1 MKTLITLVRREAWE
15 HSAIWLVPVVMSL
28 VLVVLAIMASLG
40 LLDEVSI
47 EMISDHD
54 VDGREMTGGLA
65 ALNFAMFGWFAM
77 VMSIVGTFYLLDCLL
92 ADRKD
97 RSILFWK
104 SLPVSDLKT
113 VLSKLMTAAILIPL
127 IAFAAS
133 FVTNILLLLVGSV
146 DLLVLG
152 ISPWETLWAPNPLI
166 TTSIL
171 VFYAMIAQV
180 LWYLPLMGYLM
191 LVSAFAKRAVMVWAV
206 VPPVVIAVLEKQLL
220 DSSNFADLMADR
232 LGGVFPLAFDVN
244 VRDGN
249 VESLGELA
257 DKIDSPLFD
266 VINAGPLLQSAG
278 FWLGLLVAAGFIAG
292 AVYLRRYGDDSA

>member
-1 MKTLITLVRREAWE
+1 MKTLITLVRREVWE

-28 VLVVLAIMASLG
+28 VLVLVVVMASFG
-40 LLDEVSI
+40 LLDDISI
-47 EMISDHD
+47 DVISEHS
-54 VDGREMTGGLA
+54 VDAREMTGGLA

-113 VLSKLMTAAILIPL
+113 VLSKLVTAALLIPL

-133 FVTNILLLLVGSV
+133 LITNLLLLMVGSI

-152 ISPWETLWAPNPLI
+152 ISPWETVWGPNPLFR
-166 TTSIL
+166 TSIL
-171 VFYAMIAQV
+171 VFYAMTVQV

-206 VPPVVIAVLEKQLL
+206 IPPLVISVLEQQLL
-220 DSSNFADLMADR
+220 GTRHFAALIADR

-244 VRDGN
+244 VREGN

-257 DKIDSPLFD
+257 DKIDRPLFE
-266 VINAGPLLQSAG
+266 VIDIGPLLQSAG

>member
-1 MKTLITLVRREAWE
+1 
-15 HSAIWLVPVVMSL
+15 MSL
-28 VLVVLAIMASLG
+28 VLLVLAVMASFG
-40 LLDEVSI
+40 LMDQISI
-47 EMISDHD
+47 DIVADHS
-54 VDGREMTGGLA
+54 VDQREMTGGLA
-65 ALNFAMFGWFAM
+65 ALNFALFGWFAM
-77 VMSIVGTFYLLDCLL
+77 VMSVVATFYLLDCLL

-113 VLSKLMTAAILIPL
+113 VLSKLLTAAVLIPL
-127 IAFAAS
+127 IAFAVS
-133 FVTNILLLLVGSV
+133 LVTHVLLLIVGTI

-152 ISPWETLWAPNPLI
+152 ASPWEMLWAPNPI
-166 TTSIL
+166 FSTSAL
-171 VFYAMIAQV
+171 VFYAMIVQV

-206 VPPVVIAVLEKQLL
+206 IPPLVISVLEQQLL
-220 DSSNFADLMADR
+220 GTRHFATLIADR

-244 VRDGN
+244 VRSGN

-257 DKIDSPLFD
+257 DKIDSPLSE
-266 VINAGPLLQSAG
+266 VINVAPLLQSAG
-278 FWLGLLVAAGFIAG
+278 FWLGLVVAAGFIAG

>member
-15 HSAIWLVPVVMSL
+15 HSAIWLVPVVMS
-28 VLVVLAIMASLG
+28 VVLFVLAVMASFG
-40 LLDEVSI
+40 LIDDMSI
-47 EMISDHD
+47 EVVADHS
-54 VDGREMTGGLA
+54 VDAREMTGGLA
-65 ALNFAMFGWFAM
+65 AFNFALFGWFAM
-77 VMSIVGTFYLLDCLL
+77 VMSIVATFYLLDCLL

-113 VLSKLMTAAILIPL
+113 VLSKLLTAAVLIPL
-127 IAFAAS
+127 VAFVVS
-133 FVTNILLLLVGSV
+133 LITHFLLLIVGSV

-152 ISPWETLWAPNPLI
+152 ASPWDMLWAPNPI
-166 TTSIL
+166 FSTSAL
-171 VFYAMIAQV
+171 VFYAMIVQV

-191 LVSAFAKRAVMVWAV
+191 LISAFAKRAVMVWAV
-206 VPPVVIAVLEKQLL
+206 IPPLVIALLEQQLL
-220 DSSNFADLMADR
+220 GTRHFAALIADR

-257 DKIDSPLFD
+257 DKIDSPLFE
-266 VINAGPLLQSAG
+266 VINVGPLLQSAG
-278 FWLGLLVAAGFIAG
+278 FWLGLLAAAGFIAG

>member
-1 MKTLITLVRREAWE
+1 MKTLITLVRREVWE

-28 VLVVLAIMASLG
+28 VLVLVVVMASFG
-40 LLDEVSI
+40 LLDDISI
-47 EMISDHD
+47 DVISEHS
-54 VDGREMTGGLA
+54 VDAREMTGGLA

-113 VLSKLMTAAILIPL
+113 VLSKLVTAAILIPL
-127 IAFAAS
+127 IAFVAS
-133 FVTNILLLLVGSV
+133 LITNLLLLMVGSI

-152 ISPWETLWAPNPLI
+152 ISPWETVWAPNPLFR
-166 TTSIL
+166 TSIL
-171 VFYAMIAQV
+171 VFYAMIVQV

-206 VPPVVIAVLEKQLL
+206 IPPLVISVLEQQLL
-220 DSSNFADLMADR
+220 GTRHFAALIADR

-244 VRDGN
+244 VREGN

-257 DKIDSPLFD
+257 DKIDRPLFE
-266 VINAGPLLQSAG
+266 VIDIGPLLQSAG
-278 FWLGLLVAAGFIAG
+278 FWMGLLVAAGFIAG

>member
-28 VLVVLAIMASLG
+28 VLLVLAVMASFG
-40 LLDEVSI
+40 LIDNVSVEV
-47 EMISDHD
+47 MTDHS
-54 VDGREMTGGLA
+54 VDARELTGGLA
-65 ALNFAMFGWFAM
+65 AFNFALFGWFAM
-77 VMSIVGTFYLLDCLL
+77 VMSVVATFYLLDCLL

-113 VLSKLMTAAILIPL
+113 VLSKLLTAAVLIPL
-127 IAFAAS
+127 IAFAVS
-133 FVTNILLLLVGSV
+133 LVTHVLLLIVGTI

-152 ISPWETLWAPNPLI
+152 ASPWEMLWAPNPI
-166 TTSIL
+166 FSTSAL
-171 VFYAMIAQV
+171 VFYAMIVQV

-206 VPPVVIAVLEKQLL
+206 IPPLVISVLEQQLL
-220 DSSNFADLMADR
+220 GTRHFATLIADR

-244 VRDGN
+244 VRSGN

-257 DKIDSPLFD
+257 DKIDSPLSE
-266 VINAGPLLQSAG
+266 VINVAPLLQSAG
-278 FWLGLLVAAGFIAG
+278 FWLGLVVAAGFIAG

>member
-15 HSAIWLVPVVMSL
+15 HSAIWLVPVVMS
-28 VLVVLAIMASLG
+28 VVLFVLAVMASFG
-40 LLDEVSI
+40 LIDDMSI
-47 EMISDHD
+47 EVVAEHS
-54 VDGREMTGGLA
+54 VDAREMTGGLA
-65 ALNFAMFGWFAM
+65 AFNFALFGWFAM
-77 VMSIVGTFYLLDCLL
+77 VMSIVATFYLLDCLL

-113 VLSKLMTAAILIPL
+113 VLSKLLTAAVLIPL
-127 IAFAAS
+127 VAFVVS
-133 FVTNILLLLVGSV
+133 LITHFLLLIVGSV

-152 ISPWETLWAPNPLI
+152 ASPWDMLWAPNPI
-166 TTSIL
+166 FSTSAL
-171 VFYAMIAQV
+171 VFYAMIVQV

-191 LVSAFAKRAVMVWAV
+191 LISAFAKRAVMVWAV
-206 VPPVVIAVLEKQLL
+206 IPPLVIALLEQQLL
-220 DSSNFADLMADR
+220 GTRHFAALIADR

-257 DKIDSPLFD
+257 DKIDSPLFE
-266 VINAGPLLQSAG
+266 VINVGPLLQSAG
-278 FWLGLLVAAGFIAG
+278 FWLGLLAAAGFIAG

>member
-1 MKTLITLVRREAWE
+1 MKTLITLVRREVWE

-28 VLVVLAIMASLG
+28 VLVLVVVMASFG
-40 LLDEVSI
+40 LLDDISI
-47 EMISDHD
+47 HVISEHS
-54 VDGREMTGGLA
+54 VDAREMTGGLA

-113 VLSKLMTAAILIPL
+113 VLSKLVTAALLIPL

-133 FVTNILLLLVGSV
+133 LITNLLLLMVGSI

-152 ISPWETLWAPNPLI
+152 ISPWETVWGPNPLFR
-166 TTSIL
+166 TSIL
-171 VFYAMIAQV
+171 VFYAMTVQV

-206 VPPVVIAVLEKQLL
+206 IPPLVISVLEQQLL
-220 DSSNFADLMADR
+220 GTRHFAALIADR

-244 VRDGN
+244 VREGN

-257 DKIDSPLFD
+257 DKIDRPLFE
-266 VINAGPLLQSAG
+266 VIDIGPLLQSAG

>member
-15 HSAIWLVPVVMSL
+15 HSAIWLVPAIMSA
-28 VLVVLAIMASLG
+28 VLVGLAVMASVG
-40 LLDEVSI
+40 LLDDVSI
-47 EMISDHD
+47 DVITHND
-54 VDGREMTGGLA
+54 VDAHEITGGLA
-65 ALNFAMFGWFAM
+65 ALNFALFGWFAM

-133 FVTNILLLLVGSV
+133 FVTNLLLLIVGSI

-152 ISPWETLWAPNPLI
+152 FSPWEMVWAPNPLI
-166 TTSIL
+166 RTSLL
-171 VFYAMIAQV
+171 VLYAMIVQV

-206 VPPVVIAVLEKQLL
+206 IPPLVIAFLEKQLL
-220 DSSNFADLMADR
+220 DSRHFAELLADR

-257 DKIDSPLFD
+257 DTIKSPLFE
-266 VINAGPLLQSAG
+266 VINVGPLLQSSG
-278 FWLGLLVAAGFIAG
+278 FWLGLLAAAGFIAG

>member
-28 VLVVLAIMASLG
+28 VLVLVVVMASFG
-40 LLDEVSI
+40 LLDDISI
-47 EMISDHD
+47 DVISEHS
-54 VDGREMTGGLA
+54 VDAREMTGGLA

-113 VLSKLMTAAILIPL
+113 VLSKLVTAAILIPL
-127 IAFAAS
+127 IAFVAS
-133 FVTNILLLLVGSV
+133 LITNLLLLMVGSI

-152 ISPWETLWAPNPLI
+152 ISPWETVWAPNPLFR
-166 TTSIL
+166 TSIL
-171 VFYAMIAQV
+171 VFYAMIVQV

-191 LVSAFAKRAVMVWAV
+191 LVSAFAKRAVMIWAV
-206 VPPVVIAVLEKQLL
+206 IPPLVISVLEQQLL
-220 DSSNFADLMADR
+220 GTRHFASLLADR

-244 VRDGN
+244 VREGN

-257 DKIDSPLFD
+257 DKIDSPLFE
-266 VINAGPLLQSAG
+266 VIDIGPLLQSAG

>member
-15 HSAIWLVPVVMSL
+15 HGAIGLVPVVMSL
-28 VLVVLAIMASLG
+28 VLVVLAVMASFG
-40 LLDEVSI
+40 LLDDISI
-47 EMISDHD
+47 EIISEHN
-54 VDGREMTGGLA
+54 VDAREMTGGLA
-65 ALNFAMFGWFAM
+65 AFNFAMFGWFAM

-133 FVTNILLLLVGSV
+133 FVTNLLLLIVGSV

-152 ISPWETLWAPNPLI
+152 LSPWETLWAPNPLFR
-166 TTSIL
+166 TSIL
-171 VFYAMIAQV
+171 VFYAMIVQV

-206 VPPVVIAVLEKQLL
+206 IPPLVISVLEQQLL
-220 DSSNFADLMADR
+220 GTRHFAALIADR

-244 VRDGN
+244 VREGN

-257 DKIDSPLFD
+257 DKIDRPLFE
-266 VINAGPLLQSAG
+266 VIDIGPLLQSAG
-278 FWLGLLVAAGFIAG
+278 FWMGLLVAAGFIAG

>member
-15 HSAIWLVPVVMSL
+15 HGAIWLVPVVMSL
-28 VLVVLAIMASLG
+28 VLVVLAVMASFG
-40 LLDEVSI
+40 LLDDISI
-47 EMISDHD
+47 EIISEHN
-54 VDGREMTGGLA
+54 VDAREMTGGLA
-65 ALNFAMFGWFAM
+65 AFNFAMFGWFAM

-113 VLSKLMTAAILIPL
+113 VLSKLVTAAILIPL
-127 IAFAAS
+127 IAFVAS
-133 FVTNILLLLVGSV
+133 LITNLLLLMVGSI

-152 ISPWETLWAPNPLI
+152 ISPWETVWAPNPLFR
-166 TTSIL
+166 TSIL
-171 VFYAMIAQV
+171 VFYAMIVQV

-206 VPPVVIAVLEKQLL
+206 IPPLVISVLEQQLL
-220 DSSNFADLMADR
+220 GTLHFAALIADR

-244 VRDGN
+244 VREGN

-257 DKIDSPLFD
+257 DKIDRPLFE
-266 VINAGPLLQSAG
+266 VIDIGPLLQSAG
-278 FWLGLLVAAGFIAG
+278 FWMGLLVAAGFIAG

>member
-15 HSAIWLVPVVMSL
+15 HGAIWLVPVVMSL
-28 VLVVLAIMASLG
+28 VLVVLAVMASFG
-40 LLDEVSI
+40 LLDDISI
-47 EMISDHD
+47 EIISEHN
-54 VDGREMTGGLA
+54 VDAREMTGGLA
-65 ALNFAMFGWFAM
+65 AFNFAMFGWFAM

-133 FVTNILLLLVGSV
+133 FVTNLLLLIVGSV

-152 ISPWETLWAPNPLI
+152 LSPWETLWAPNPLFR
-166 TTSIL
+166 TSIL
-171 VFYAMIAQV
+171 VFYAMIVQV

-206 VPPVVIAVLEKQLL
+206 IPPLVISVLEQQLL
-220 DSSNFADLMADR
+220 GTRHFAALIADR

-244 VRDGN
+244 VREGN

-257 DKIDSPLFD
+257 DKIDRPLFE
-266 VINAGPLLQSAG
+266 VIDIGPLLQSAG
-278 FWLGLLVAAGFIAG
+278 FWMGLLVAAGFIAG

>member
-1 MKTLITLVRREAWE
+1 
-15 HSAIWLVPVVMSL
+15 MSL
-28 VLVVLAIMASLG
+28 VLVVLAVMASFG
-40 LLDEVSI
+40 LLDDISI
-47 EMISDHD
+47 EVISEHN
-54 VDGREMTGGLA
+54 VDAREMTGGLA
-65 ALNFAMFGWFAM
+65 AFNFAMFGWFAM

-133 FVTNILLLLVGSV
+133 FVTNLLLLIVGSV

-152 ISPWETLWAPNPLI
+152 LSPWETLWAPNPLFR
-166 TTSIL
+166 TSIL
-171 VFYAMIAQV
+171 VFYAMIVQV

-206 VPPVVIAVLEKQLL
+206 IPPLVISVLEQQLL
-220 DSSNFADLMADR
+220 GTRHFAALIADR

-244 VRDGN
+244 VREGN

-257 DKIDSPLFD
+257 DKIDRSLFE
-266 VINAGPLLQSAG
+266 VIDIGPLLQSAG
-278 FWLGLLVAAGFIAG
+278 FWMGLLVAAGFIAG